1 MGSHGGFELVPVGD
15 LFMIDRYREGLDRE
29 QTTRSECTEN
39 RGWFIPAAKF
49 QIPKRTRVAS
59 PVPAATLSQPSS
71 DLSLAVQSPASGT
84 GHKRD
89 RDKRLLGV
97 CCRGFSDKPPDAVGH
112 EAGHA
117 FQPDFFSSLALRP
130 TAAWAHLFPCIG
142 LHAWIVTARHVAG
155 RQKAPFPVNGGEA
168 PATWSCEGSASPPST
183 AGYEVQSL
191 LESSVPFFCIS
202 GCMLSIA
209 SPLFPSRLASNHRI
223 FLTNCE

>member
-1 MGSHGGFELVPVGD
+1 MGSHGGFELAPVGD

-29 QTTRSECTEN
+29 QTTRSECTEK

-49 QIPKRTRVAS
+49 QILKRTRVSS

-89 RDKRLLGV
+89 RDERLLGV

-117 FQPDFFSSLALRP
+117 FRPDFSFFPGAAPNRRVGPPVPMHWAACVDSDSAACCRSSESALSSQWRGG
-130 TAAWAHLFPCIG
+130 AG
-142 LHAWIVTARHVAG
+142 HV
-155 RQKAPFPVNGGEA
+155 E
-168 PATWSCEGSASPPST
+168 
-183 AGYEVQSL
+183 L
-191 LESSVPFFCIS
+191 
-202 GCMLSIA
+202 
-209 SPLFPSRLASNHRI
+209 
-223 FLTNCE
+223 